1 MAEHPDEVEEVT
13 ETASALLLN
22 MGNISDTKMQSMKI
36 AIETANRLNIPV
48 VIDAV
53 GVACSRMRL
62 SFVKMLLSDHRAAV
76 VKGNYSEI
84 YALYDNKYRASG
96 IDVRSGLAKDDVI
109 SAASFLACEYSLI
122 TVASGKTDIITD
134 GQEILELN
142 CGCSQMAEVT
152 GTGCMQGAA
161 IAAALSFGVSIKA
174 VADVCE
180 FFGRAGERAAT
191 DKGNG
196 TFMVNF
202 INELGICL

>member
-62 SFVKMLLSDHRAAV
+62 SFVKMLLDHHRAAV

-84 YALYDNKYRASG
+84 YALYDNLNQKFC
-96 IDVRSGLAKDDVI
+96 LK
-109 SAASFLACEYSLI
+109 SALFRYP
-122 TVASGKTDIITD
+122 V
-134 GQEILELN
+134 
-142 CGCSQMAEVT
+142 
-152 GTGCMQGAA
+152 
-161 IAAALSFGVSIKA
+161 
-174 VADVCE
+174 
-180 FFGRAGERAAT
+180 
-191 DKGNG
+191 
-196 TFMVNF
+196 
-202 INELGICL
+202 